1 MIQKS
6 RHCQQWQHV
15 ISHHCTMLILIL
27 TPALVAC
34 GAIPDHT
41 AAILSTPT
49 PGMPTV
55 PPPEPALSDD
65 LGHTR
70 SQPTDALMSTTP
82 TPTLESML
90 PTPDDADSTPAAL
103 LTPEPTRPQPV
114 LDEEG
119 AGSEILFLRQHNLIA
134 YNLNT
139 TAERVI
145 AHDVREFTATTDG
158 RLLAITRP
166 TGPTTQVWLVARNGD
181 ELRQVTNNDR
191 HVGHLSWAPDGQTL
205 VYATSTVN
213 TQRPTDWIS
222 WVAWCSNSDIRL
234 LDIASGTETILEPG
248 CDPSFARDGQR
259 IAFASPPM
267 NVRLNNGEPGVAN
280 SIRLINRRGQN
291 AWNFATATGSDDGSG
306 RLVYAPVW
314 SPDSNYV
321 AYQRFMGYQALVDI
335 NYTEMGRSF
344 EGRGQLVGVG
354 AGWLLPSQFAPDG
367 SMLVTVEHNFSDAR
381 GFGGYES
388 WRAQV
393 VRLGE
398 PGEVI
403 LPEGP
408 RKTIAA
414 MIDRLP
420 RATGAAWAPDSERL
434 VVALP
439 VGWQADLPSD
449 EPVFEHTDSGDLW
462 LWTPGTAPATRI
474 VQTVDFASPLLW
486 LAAPGE

>member
-1 MIQKS
+1 MLQKL
-6 RHCQQWQHV
+6 RNHQQLQRV
-15 ISHHCTMLILIL
+15 IRYRCTLLVLIL

-34 GAIPDHT
+34 GTIPDDT
-41 AAILSTPT
+41 AATIPTSTT
-49 PGMPTV
+49 IAPTV
-55 PPPEPALSDD
+55 PPPEPTISDD
-65 LGHTR
+65 LGQTR
-70 SQPTDALMSTTP
+70 SIPTDAPVVATP
-82 TPTLESML
+82 TPVVDPLMPTADATSTPATL
-90 PTPDDADSTPAAL
+90 PTPETAP
-103 LTPEPTRPQPV
+103 PQPV
-114 LDEEG
+114 PDAEG
-119 AGSEILFLRQHNLIA
+119 IGSEILFLRQHNLIA
-134 YNLNT
+134 YNLDT
-139 TAERVI
+139 TSERVI
-145 AHDVREFTATTDG
+145 ARDVREFTATPDG
-158 RLLAITRP
+158 RLLALTRT
-166 TGPTTQVWLVARNGD
+166 TGPITQAWLVARNGD
-181 ELRQVTNNDR
+181 ELQQVTTHDR
-191 HVGHLSWAPDGQTL
+191 NVGHLSWAPDGQSL

-248 CDPSFARDGQR
+248 CDPSFAPDAQR
-259 IAFASPPM
+259 IAFATPPM
-267 NVRLNNGEPGVAN
+267 NVQLNNGEPGVAN
-280 SIRLINRRGQN
+280 SIRLINRQGQN

-344 EGRGQLVGVG
+344 EGRGELVSTG
-354 AGWLLPSQFAPDG
+354 AGWLLPPQFAPDG
-367 SMLVTVEHNFSDAR
+367 SMLATVEHNFSDAR

-398 PGEVI
+398 PDEVS
-403 LPEGP
+403 LPEGS
-408 RKTIAA
+408 RTTIAA
-414 MIDRLP
+414 MVDRLP

-439 VGWQADLPSD
+439 AGWQANISTD

-462 LWTPGTAPATRI
+462 LWTPGTAPDTRI

-486 LAAPGE
+486 LPATGE